1 MNAMKFVVL
10 LIFLGVVYGSVGARQ
25 LEEVSKETK
34 LGISIPKTVTTNG
47 IGAELSSVNAV
58 TSARN
63 YENSNARAAAGPDG
77 PSADTSAT
85 VSKSTYGS
93 VTAEGPNANAG
104 SNSYANGGTSAGAEA
119 DPDGAG
125 SSGTAYGDAVSN
137 TYGNTTPN
145 P

>member
-10 LIFLGVVYGSVGARQ
+10 LIFVGVVCANVGARQ

-34 LGISIPKTVTTNG
+34 LGISFPKTVTTNG
-47 IGAELSSVNAV
+47 IGAGLSRVYAV
-58 TSARN
+58 TSANN
-63 YENSNARAAAGPDG
+63 YENSNAGAAAGPDG

-93 VTAEGPNANAG
+93 VDAEGPATVSAG
-104 SNSYANGGTSAGAEA
+104 SDSYTYGGTTAGAAA
-119 DPDGAG
+119 DSDGSG
-125 SSGTAYGDAVSN
+125 SSGIAYGDASSR
-137 TYGNTTPN
+137 TYGTTN